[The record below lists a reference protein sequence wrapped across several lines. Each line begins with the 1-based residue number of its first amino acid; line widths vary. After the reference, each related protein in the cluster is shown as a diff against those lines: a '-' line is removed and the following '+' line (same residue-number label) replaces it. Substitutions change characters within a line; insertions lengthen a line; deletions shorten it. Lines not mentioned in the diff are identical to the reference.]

1 MDKYNIQ
8 KKFKECCEN
17 VDVELVSLN
26 KCHYFSGG
34 VLRPFL
40 PQTEYLDGIY
50 DEICT
55 VQSNVT
61 YKTPLGGK
69 VKRMIDP
76 EVARIQITK
85 TAAHRLLVFVI
96 L

>member
-17 VDVELVSLN
+17 VDVELLSLN
-26 KCHYFSGG
+26 KCYG
-34 VLRPFL
+34 LLPL

-85 TAAHRLLVFVI
+85 TAAHSLLVFVI